1 MGTGVPEGLVASET
15 SNNGL
20 TGGALIPLLS
30 LGIPGDSTTAVLISA
45 FMFQGIQVGPLFI
58 AQNPDTWNCI
68 LVGMLL
74 ANIIMFLCMFYPIKW
89 ISRLVYIPKQRLY
102 PVIMM
107 ICIVGAYATKMAV
120 SLMCGRFWDLV
131 LLAMCLVRSTFHRLV
146 SSSALFWVRISKTT
160 SSSLLVPQRE
170 ALRCSSLGQSVFSSG
185 FSLPFPSGIP
195 SITPES

>member
-1 MGTGVPEGLVASET
+1 MTFNLKRVDEGGIEGKKFSLSDFKGQGVNLIRSALIGTFVGVLPGVGGSAASILSYAQAKSFSKHPELMGTGVPEGLVASET

-74 ANIIMFLCMFYPIKW
+74 ANIIMFLLYVLSHQVDQQTCLYSQTAPLSGHHDDLHCRCLRYEKW
-89 ISRLVYIPKQRLY
+89 PYL
-102 PVIMM
+102 
-107 ICIVGAYATKMAV
+107 
-120 SLMCGRFWDLV
+120 
-131 LLAMCLVRSTFHRLV
+131 
-146 SSSALFWVRISKTT
+146 
-160 SSSLLVPQRE
+160 
-170 ALRCSSLGQSVFSSG
+170 
-185 FSLPFPSGIP
+185 
-195 SITPES
+195 